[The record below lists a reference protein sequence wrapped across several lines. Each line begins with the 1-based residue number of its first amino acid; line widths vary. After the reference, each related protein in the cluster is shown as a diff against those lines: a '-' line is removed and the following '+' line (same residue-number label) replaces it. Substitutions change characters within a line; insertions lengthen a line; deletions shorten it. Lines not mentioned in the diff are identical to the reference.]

1 MATALAIG
9 TAATSTAGVFS
20 PFGNQAQNDKNNPFR
35 FMPTKERR
43 NTIDLQ
49 KFNNLL
55 GLKSVTQLEPD
66 KTLTAPYC
74 SEDQMR
80 TAFYIYGPNE
90 EEWFYT
96 METYYDAL
104 PGSNEYFIDK
114 SYNGMLFTLYNEKG
128 EKMGS
133 FKGNVPLI
141 EGAKRCYNMQVDLSV
156 TKNFYNF
163 DDYYEVAIGCN
174 YNPIEGH
181 GGKQFTYVYS
191 LNNKTEAQD
200 PLYTIPGLPGFEENI
215 GTATSEN
222 FVMMFMNKSTWPDDP
237 KTTTYTV
244 YTRWSY
250 GSNGPTKVE
259 DFPILSVNGE
269 EAVPMQMTTKGTTL
283 YAASAVYEKPFFEN
297 EEDETTQ
304 NGNNYVITLYEQ
316 QQGKFKEVKKT
327 TIPVPDVMEGYVSSE
342 VSLGT
347 FRGTDDITFEFG
359 DGTLPCYVLEFTQTG
374 STGDA
379 YTYYAVYDTDGK
391 ELKRFGENSNGFMQ
405 LSNIDGCEE
414 QYAFL
419 AEKDGTIVL
428 QMMNWPSLTLGAA
441 LPISFYDP
449 DSGEVFNLS
458 SNLDRCPGK
467 GGYYYVSSSA
477 TGVTNDKNTIH
488 RIAYFDGNGNFDHT
502 DVLTFTAEVTSVKP
516 YIDASVLD
524 PYLFNSDKN
533 FEYLVWM
540 ERKAPSNPAILNNV
554 IGIVDAK
561 GNILAEREYDLK
573 AKGQRFWAF
582 VSNVHSG
589 SSNLCITYDYNYGFG
604 QGIESRLEMIKLPFN
619 KFEGEG
625 TVENPY
631 LIKSYG
637 DFNQIR
643 NNLTSHFRLAAD
655 IDGEGR
661 TMLQIP
667 GVFKGSID
675 GAGHQVRNIVITG
688 GNDNNGMFY
697 QFGEE
702 GSATK
707 SFLKD
712 ITFSNLSMHIT
723 FQSYRIKADGM
734 LAYQFVN
741 SNLDN
746 VHLLNATAT
755 TEFGTRNSFDN
766 PIFGGFAA
774 RINGCSINGC
784 SVLNADFN
792 MPNSYVGGIGG
803 NFIGEGSEVNAC
815 AFTGKIVGKNNVGG
829 IAGYVNVATTINDV
843 HVNADITGTYRVGGV
858 VGFADQDAAYVM
870 RAVVEG
876 SVKGEEPDMVYSYE
890 PAPGSDPDAEE
901 PELVTVETYYH
912 YVGGIAGHLT
922 TGWVQNSVVALDN
935 LEWNK
940 DKEGGCAYR
949 VAGVG
954 STRNC
959 HALSTL
965 PKGGSELSDGADVE
979 KAALTKDWFTAL
991 EYAAGTTVSAPWN
1004 FEGEMPVLHF
1014 EEAAALYLGCDPAEY
1029 EGAVGTTVN
1038 VVVKY
1043 DGFDL
1048 AEEIGAGLAQIGTAN
1063 EAIAEMNGTME
1074 AAGEG
1079 MVTIQLDLK
1088 AAGETTFTITAK
1100 GKTATATITVKDLSG
1115 IAGVTAEQAQPND
1128 PVYNLQGI
1136 KVGTRE
1142 GFDSLPAG
1150 LYIMGGQKIL
1160 KR

>member
-1 MATALAIG
+1 
-9 TAATSTAGVFS
+9 
-20 PFGNQAQNDKNNPFR
+20 
-35 FMPTKERR
+35 
-43 NTIDLQ
+43 
-49 KFNNLL
+49 
-55 GLKSVTQLEPD
+55 
-66 KTLTAPYC
+66 
-74 SEDQMR
+74 
-80 TAFYIYGPNE
+80 
-90 EEWFYT
+90 
-96 METYYDAL
+96 
-104 PGSNEYFIDK
+104 
-114 SYNGMLFTLYNEKG
+114 
-128 EKMGS
+128 MGS

-156 TKNFYNF
+156 TKNFYNY
-163 DDYYEVAIGCN
+163 DDYYEIAIGCN
-174 YNPIEGH
+174 YNPLEGY
-181 GGKQFTYVYS
+181 GQKQVTYVYS

-200 PLYTIPGLPGFEENI
+200 PLYTIPGLPAYEVNI
-215 GTATSEN
+215 GTATAEN
-222 FVMMFMNKSTWPDDP
+222 FVMMFMDYSNWPGDDP
-237 KTTTYTV
+237 TATTYTV

-259 DFPILSVNGE
+259 DFPILSVSGS
-269 EAVPMQMTTKGTTL
+269 EAVPMQMTANGTKL
-283 YAASAVYEKPFFEN
+283 YAASGIYEKPLFGSD
-297 EEDETTQ
+297 EDETTQ

-316 QQGKFKEVKKT
+316 QQGKFNEVKQTK
-327 TIPVPDVMEGYVSSE
+327 IPVPDVMEGYVSSE

-347 FRGTDDITFEFG
+347 FRGTGDITFEFG
-359 DGTLPCYVLEFTQTG
+359 DGKLPCYVLEFTQTG
-374 STGDA
+374 STGDT
-379 YTYYAVYDTDGK
+379 YTYYAIYDTDGK
-391 ELKRFGENSNGFMQ
+391 EKARFGENSNGYMQ

-419 AEKDGTIVL
+419 AEKDGTTVL

-441 LPISFYDP
+441 LPISFYDF
-449 DSGEVFNLS
+449 DSGETFNLS

-477 TGVTNDKNTIH
+477 NGVTNDKNTIH
-488 RIAYFDGNGNFDHT
+488 RIAYFDGNGNFDHM
-502 DVLTFTAEVTSVKP
+502 DALTFTADVTKVEP
-516 YIDASVLD
+516 FIDASVLD

-540 ERKAPSNPAILNNV
+540 QRKAPANPAILNYV
-554 IGIVDAK
+554 VAVVDAK
-561 GNILAEREYDLK
+561 GNILAEREYDMNAK
-573 AKGQRFWAF
+573 AQRFWAY
-582 VSNVHSG
+582 VANSTSG
-589 SSNLCITYDYNYGFG
+589 SPYLCILYDYNYGVG
-604 QGIESRLEMIKLPFN
+604 QGVESRLEMIKLPFN

-637 DFNQIR
+637 DFNQVR

-675 GAGHQVRNIVITG
+675 GAGHQVRNIVIAG

-723 FQSYRIKADGM
+723 FQRYNAKADGL

-755 TEFGTRNSFDN
+755 TNFNERNTFDN
-766 PIFGGFAA
+766 PVFGGFAA

-792 MPNSYVGGIGG
+792 MPNAGVGGFGG
-803 NFIGEGSEVNAC
+803 NFISNGSEVNAC
-815 AFTGKIVGKNNVGG
+815 AFTGKIVGKSNVGG

-858 VGFADQDAAYVM
+858 VGFADQGSAYIS
-870 RAVVEG
+870 RALVEG
-876 SVKGEEPDMVYSYE
+876 SVTSEEPSIDKIQLN
-890 PAPGSDPDAEE
+890 PDNGEDEDIIWGEAAS
-901 PELVTVETYYH
+901 H
-912 YVGGIAGHLT
+912 YVGGVAGDLS
-922 TGWVQNSVVALDN
+922 TGWAHNCVVALDN
-935 LEWNK
+935 LSWEKMDVNLY
-940 DKEGGCAYR
+940 ANR
-949 VAGVG
+949 IVG
-954 STRNC
+954 SGSTANC
-959 HALSTL
+959 YALSTL
-965 PKGGSELSDGADVE
+965 PLGGIESCDGESVE
-979 KAALTKDWFTAL
+979 KDALTGEWFANL
-991 EYAAGTTVSAPWN
+991 DFAAGATTVAPWN
-1004 FEGEMPVLHF
+1004 LEGGMPALYFED
-1014 EEAAALYLGCDPAEY
+1014 AAALYLGCDPAEY
-1029 EGAVGTTVN
+1029 EGAPGTKVN

-1043 DGFDL
+1043 EGFDL
-1048 AEEIGAGLAQIGTAN
+1048 AEEISSGLAQIGTAN
-1063 EAIAEMNGTME
+1063 EPIAVINGNME
-1074 AAGEG
+1074 PGDGQITVEVELVAEG
-1079 MVTIQLDLK
+1079 T
-1088 AAGETTFTITAK
+1088 TTFTVSCK
-1100 GKTATATITVKDLSG
+1100 GKTATATITVKNLSG
-1115 IAGVTAEQAQPND
+1115 IAGVTADQAQPND

>member
-9 TAATSTAGVFS
+9 TAGTSAAGVFS

-43 NTIDLQ
+43 NTITPEKLNRQ
-49 KFNNLL
+49 L

-66 KTLTAPYC
+66 QTLTAPYC
-74 SEDQMR
+74 KEDQMR
-80 TAFYIYGPNE
+80 TAFYVYGPNE

-96 METYYDAL
+96 METYYEAL

-114 SYNGMLFTLYNEKG
+114 NYNGMLFTLYNEKG

-141 EGAKRCYNMQVDLSV
+141 EGAKRCYNMQVDLTV

-163 DDYYEVAIGCN
+163 DDYYEITIGCN
-174 YNPIEGH
+174 YNPIVGT
-181 GGKQFTYVYS
+181 GAKQVTYVYS

-200 PLYTIPGLPGFEENI
+200 PLYSIPGLPGFEMNI
-215 GTATSEN
+215 GTATAEN
-222 FVMMFMNKSTWPDDP
+222 FVMMFMDYSTWPDDDP
-237 KTTTYTV
+237 NKITYTV

-259 DFPILSVNGE
+259 DFPILSVSGS
-269 EAVPMQMTTKGTTL
+269 EAVPMQMAANGTKL
-283 YAASAVYEKPFFEN
+283 YAASAIYEKPFYGS

-316 QQGKFKEVKKT
+316 DRGKFNEVKQTK
-327 TIPVPDVMEGYVSSE
+327 IPVPDVMEGYVSSE

-347 FRGTDDITFEFG
+347 FRGTGDITFEFG
-359 DGTLPCYVLEFTQTG
+359 DGKLPCYVLEFTQTS
-374 STGDA
+374 STNDA

-391 ELKRFGENSNGFMQ
+391 ELKRFGENSSGHYMQ

-414 QYAFL
+414 QYAFF
-419 AEKDGTIVL
+419 AEKDGTTVL
-428 QMMNWPSLTLGAA
+428 QMMNWPSLTLGAT
-441 LPISFYDP
+441 LPVSLYDP
-449 DSGEVFNLS
+449 DSGETFNLS

-477 TGVTNDKNTIH
+477 TGETNDKNTIH
-488 RIAYFDGNGNFDHT
+488 RIAYFDGNGNFDHI
-502 DVLTFTAEVTSVKP
+502 DALTFSAEVTSVQP

-540 ERKAPSNPAILNNV
+540 QRKAPANPAILNYV
-554 IGIVDAK
+554 LGVVDSK
-561 GNILAEREYDLK
+561 GNILAEREYDLN

-589 SSNLCITYDYNYGFG
+589 SSYLCVTYDYNYGFS

-619 KFEGEG
+619 QFEGEG

-675 GAGHQVRNIVITG
+675 GAGHQVRNIVIAG
-688 GNDNNGMFY
+688 SNDNNGMFY

-707 SFLKD
+707 SFLKN

-723 FQSYRIKADGM
+723 FQAYRVKADGM

-741 SNLDN
+741 SDLDN

-755 TEFGTRNSFDN
+755 TEFGTRNTFDN
-766 PIFGGFAA
+766 PVFGGFAA
-774 RINGCSINGC
+774 RINGCSINES

-829 IAGYVNVATTINDV
+829 IAGYVNVATNINDV

-858 VGFADQDAAYVM
+858 LGFADQGAAYIS
-870 RAVVEG
+870 RALVEG
-876 SVKGEEPDMVYSYE
+876 SVTSDEPQVDSYITNPDKGENEDYVY
-890 PAPGSDPDAEE
+890 ADAN
-901 PELVTVETYYH
+901 YH
-912 YVGGIAGHLT
+912 YVGGIAGDLYA
-922 TGWVQNSVVALDN
+922 GWVHNSVVALDN
-935 LEWNK
+935 LAWMQNDSEYNFYIGRIVGTGSNQ
-940 DKEGGCAYR
+940 DCYALNTIT
-949 VAGVG
+949 GVG
-954 STRNC
+954 DEYR
-959 HALSTL
+959 
-965 PKGGSELSDGADVE
+965 DGTDVAKAD
-979 KAALTKDWFTAL
+979 LTGEWFTNL
-991 EYAAGTTVSAPWN
+991 GFAAGATAAAPWN
-1004 FEGEMPVLHF
+1004 HAGELPALYF
-1014 EEAAALYLGCDPAEY
+1014 EETAALYLGCDPAEY
-1029 EGAVGTTVN
+1029 EGTPGTKVN

-1043 DGFDL
+1043 EGFDL

-1063 EAIAEMNGTME
+1063 ESVAVLTGNMEPGDGQITVEVELLAEGT
-1074 AAGEG
+1074 
-1079 MVTIQLDLK
+1079 
-1088 AAGETTFTITAK
+1088 TTFTVSCK

-1142 GFDSLPAG
+1142 GFDNLPAG

>member
-43 NTIDLQ
+43 NTITPEKLNKQ
-49 KFNNLL
+49 L

-66 KTLTAPYC
+66 KTLTATYC
-74 SEDQMR
+74 KEDQMR

-104 PGSNEYFIDK
+104 PGSNDYFIDK
-114 SYNGMLFTLYNEKG
+114 SYTGMFFTLYNEKG
-128 EKMGS
+128 EKIGS
-133 FKGNVPLI
+133 FKGKLPPLI
-141 EGAKRCYNMQVDLSV
+141 EGAKRCYNMQVGLSV
-156 TKNFYNF
+156 TQHFYNF
-163 DDYYEVAIGCN
+163 DDNYEVTIGCN
-174 YNPIEGH
+174 YNPIVGY
-181 GGKQFTYVYS
+181 GQKQVTYAFSV
-191 LNNKTEAQD
+191 NNQDEDQD
-200 PLYTIPGLPGFEENI
+200 PICAIPGLPGYEINT

-222 FVMMFMNKSTWPDDP
+222 FVMMFMDFCDWPDSSGI
-237 KTTTYTV
+237 TTYTV
-244 YTRWSY
+244 YTRASY
-250 GSNGPTKVE
+250 GTKGPTKVE
-259 DFPILSVNGE
+259 DFPVVSVSGA
-269 EAVPMQMTTKGTTL
+269 EAVPMQMAANGTKL
-283 YAASAVYEKPFFEN
+283 YAASAIYEKPLYGSED
-297 EEDETTQ
+297 DETTQ

-316 QQGKFKEVKKT
+316 ERGKFNEVKQTK
-327 TIPVPDVMEGYVSSE
+327 IPVPDVMEGYVSSE

-347 FRGTDDITFEFG
+347 FRGTGDITFEFG
-359 DGTLPCYVLEFTQTG
+359 DGTLPCYILQFTQSG
-374 STGDA
+374 STGNE

-419 AEKDGTIVL
+419 AEKDGTTVL

-441 LPISFYDP
+441 LPISFYDY
-449 DSGEVFNLS
+449 DSGETFNLS

-477 TGVTNDKNTIH
+477 NGVTNDKNTIH
-488 RIAYFDGNGNFDHT
+488 RIAYFDGNGNFDHI
-502 DVLTFTAEVTSVKP
+502 DALTFKSDVTKVEP
-516 YIDASVLD
+516 LIDASVLD

-540 ERKAPSNPAILNNV
+540 QRKAPANPAILNYV
-554 IGIVDAK
+554 IAVVDAK
-561 GNILAEREYDLK
+561 GNILAEREYDLNS
-573 AKGQRFWAF
+573 KGQRYWAF

-589 SSNLCITYDYNYGFG
+589 TSFLGITYDYNYGLG
-604 QGIESRLEMIKLPFN
+604 QGIESRLELIKLPFN

-631 LIKSYG
+631 LIKTYG

-723 FQSYRIKADGM
+723 FQSFRIKADGV

-815 AFTGKIVGKNNVGG
+815 AFTGKIVGKTNVGG
-829 IAGYVNVATTINDV
+829 IAGYVNVATNINDV

-858 VGFADQDAAYVM
+858 LGFADQGAAYIS
-870 RAVVEG
+870 RALVEG
-876 SVKGEEPDMVYSYE
+876 SVTSEDPLVDRVILNPDKGEDEPYVYGE
-890 PAPGSDPDAEE
+890 AA
-901 PELVTVETYYH
+901 YH
-912 YVGGIAGHLT
+912 YVGGIAGDVYA
-922 TGWVQNSVVALDN
+922 GWVHNSVVALDN
-935 LEWNK
+935 LSWKNADMEYFAN
-940 DKEGGCAYR
+940 R
-949 VAGVG
+949 IVG
-954 STRNC
+954 SGAVQDC
-959 HALSTL
+959 YALNTIT
-965 PKGGSELSDGADVE
+965 GSGDAYSDGTDVAKAD
-979 KAALTKDWFTAL
+979 LTGEWFTNL
-991 EYAAGTTVSAPWN
+991 GFAAGATAAAPWN
-1004 FEGEMPVLHF
+1004 HSGELPALYF
-1014 EEAAALYLGCDPAEY
+1014 EETAALYLGCDPAEY

-1043 DGFDL
+1043 EGFDL

-1142 GFDSLPAG
+1142 GFENLPAG

>member
-43 NTIDLQ
+43 NTITPEKL
-49 KFNNLL
+49 NNLL

-74 SEDQMR
+74 KEDQMR

-96 METYYDAL
+96 METYYEAL

-114 SYNGMLFTLYNEKG
+114 SYTGMFFTLYNEKG
-128 EKMGS
+128 EKIGS

-156 TKNFYNF
+156 TKTFYNF
-163 DDYYEVAIGCN
+163 DDNYEVTIGCN
-174 YNPIEGH
+174 YNPIVGF
-181 GGKQFTYVYS
+181 GQKQVTYAFSV
-191 LNNKTEAQD
+191 NNQEEAQD
-200 PLYTIPGLPGFEENI
+200 PICAIPGLPGYEINT

-222 FVMMFMNKSTWPDDP
+222 FVMMFMDFNDWPDSSGI
-237 KTTTYTV
+237 TTYTV
-244 YTRWSY
+244 YTRASY
-250 GSNGPTKVE
+250 GSKGPTKVE
-259 DFPILSVNGE
+259 DFPVVSVSGS
-269 EAVPMQMTTKGTTL
+269 EAVPMQMAANGNKL
-283 YAASAVYEKPFFEN
+283 YAASAIYEKPLYGS

-316 QQGKFKEVKKT
+316 DRGKFNEVKQTK
-327 TIPVPDVMEGYVSSE
+327 IPVPDVMEGYVSSE

-347 FRGTDDITFEFG
+347 FRGTGDITFEFG
-359 DGTLPCYVLEFTQTG
+359 DGALPCYVLEFTQTG

-391 ELKRFGENSNGFMQ
+391 ELKRFGESNRYMQ

-414 QYAFL
+414 QYAFV
-419 AEKDGTIVL
+419 AEKDGTTVL
-428 QMMNWPSLTLGAA
+428 QMMNWPSLTLGAT
-441 LPISFYDP
+441 LPVSLYDP
-449 DSGEVFNLS
+449 DSGETFNLS

-477 TGVTNDKNTIH
+477 NGETNDKNTIH
-488 RIAYFDGNGNFDHT
+488 RIAYFDGNGNFDHI
-502 DVLTFTAEVTSVKP
+502 DALTFSAEVTSVEP

-540 ERKAPSNPAILNNV
+540 QRKAPANPAILNYV
-554 IGIVDAK
+554 IAVVDAK
-561 GNILAEREYDLK
+561 GNILAEREYDLN

-589 SSNLCITYDYNYGFG
+589 TSFLGVTYDYFG
-604 QGIESRLEMIKLPFN
+604 QGQDIESRLELIKLPFN

-631 LIKSYG
+631 LIKTYG

-661 TMLQIP
+661 TFLQIP

-675 GAGHQVRNIVITG
+675 GAGHQVRNIVIAG

-697 QFGEE
+697 QFGEG

-723 FQSYRIKADGM
+723 FQSYRIKADGV

-755 TEFGTRNSFDN
+755 TEFGTRNTFDN
-766 PIFGGFAA
+766 PVFGGFAA

-815 AFTGKIVGKNNVGG
+815 AFTGKIVGKSNVGG

-843 HVNADITGTYRVGGV
+843 HVNADITGAHTVGGV
-858 VGFADQDAAYVM
+858 LGFADQGPAYIS
-870 RAVVEG
+870 RALVEG
-876 SVKGEEPDMVYSYE
+876 SVTSDEPMVESTITNPDKGEDEDYIYEDSY
-890 PAPGSDPDAEE
+890 
-901 PELVTVETYYH
+901 TH
-912 YVGGIAGHLT
+912 YVGGIAGNLYS
-922 TGWVQNSVVALDN
+922 GWAHNSVVALDN
-935 LEWNK
+935 LSWK
-940 DKEGGCAYR
+940 DDQKGYYANR
-949 VAGVG
+949 IVG
-954 STRNC
+954 SGAVQDC

-965 PKGGSELSDGADVE
+965 PSGDLESCNGASVE
-979 KAALTKDWFTAL
+979 KDALTGEWFTNL
-991 EYAAGTTVSAPWN
+991 GFAAGATTAAPWN
-1004 FEGEMPVLHF
+1004 HEGEMPVLYF
-1014 EEAAALYLGCDPAEY
+1014 EETAALYLGCDPAEY

-1043 DGFDL
+1043 EGFDL

-1063 EAIAEMNGTME
+1063 ESVAVLTGNMEPGDGQITVEVELLAEGT
-1074 AAGEG
+1074 
-1079 MVTIQLDLK
+1079 
-1088 AAGETTFTITAK
+1088 TTFTVSCK
-1100 GKTATATITVKDLSG
+1100 GKTATATITVKNLSG

>member
-43 NTIDLQ
+43 NTITPEKL
-49 KFNNLL
+49 NNQL
-55 GLKSVTQLEPD
+55 GLRSVTQLEPD

-74 SEDQMR
+74 LEDQMR

-104 PGSNEYFIDK
+104 PGSNDYFIDK

-141 EGAKRCYNMQVDLSV
+141 EGAKRCYSMQVDLSV

-174 YNPIEGH
+174 YNPIEGE
-181 GGKQFTYVYS
+181 GAKQFTYVYS

-200 PLYTIPGLPGFEENI
+200 PLYTIPGLPGFEVNI

-222 FVMMFMNKSTWPDDP
+222 FVMMFMDKSTWPDDP
-237 KTTTYTV
+237 QTTTYTV

-359 DGTLPCYVLEFTQTG
+359 DGTLPCYILQFIQTG
-374 STGDA
+374 STGDE
-379 YTYYAVYDTDGK
+379 YTYYAVYDTEGK
-391 ELKRFGENSNGFMQ
+391 ELERFGENSNGFMQ

-419 AEKDGTIVL
+419 AEKDGTTVL

-477 TGVTNDKNTIH
+477 NGVTNDKNTIH

-502 DVLTFTAEVTSVKP
+502 DVLTFKADVTKVEP
-516 YIDASVLD
+516 FIDASVLD

-540 ERKAPSNPAILNNV
+540 QRKAPANPAILNYV

-589 SSNLCITYDYNYGFG
+589 TSNLCITYDYNYGFG
-604 QGIESRLEMIKLPFN
+604 QGIESRLEMIRLPFN

-667 GVFKGSID
+667 GTFTGSID

-712 ITFSNLSMHIT
+712 ITFSNLSMHIS
-723 FQSYRIKADGM
+723 FQSYRIKADGL

-741 SNLDN
+741 SNLEN

-803 NFIGEGSEVNAC
+803 NFIGDGSEVNAC

-858 VGFADQDAAYVM
+858 VGFADQGPAYIS
-870 RAVVEG
+870 RALVEG
-876 SVKGEEPDMVYSYE
+876 SVTSEEPSIE
-890 PAPGSDPDAEE
+890 QIQLNPGNGEDEDIIWGDAA
-901 PELVTVETYYH
+901 YH
-912 YVGGIAGHLT
+912 YVGGVAGDLS
-922 TGWVQNSVVALDN
+922 TGWAHNSVVALDN
-935 LEWNK
+935 LSWKKMDVNLY
-940 DKEGGCAYR
+940 ANR
-949 VAGVG
+949 IVG
-954 STRNC
+954 SGSTANC

-965 PKGGSELSDGADVE
+965 PLGGTESCDGESVE
-979 KAALTKDWFTAL
+979 KDALTDEWFANL
-991 EYAAGTTVSAPWN
+991 DFAAGATTVAPWN
-1004 FEGEMPVLHF
+1004 LEGGMPALYFED
-1014 EEAAALYLGCDPAEY
+1014 AAALYLGCDPAEY
-1029 EGAVGTTVN
+1029 EGAPGTKVN

-1048 AEEIGAGLAQIGTAN
+1048 AEEIGSGLAQIGTAN
-1063 EAIAEMNGTME
+1063 ESIAVINGNME
-1074 AAGEG
+1074 PGDGQITVEVELVAEG
-1079 MVTIQLDLK
+1079 T
-1088 AAGETTFTITAK
+1088 TTFTVSCK
-1100 GKTATATITVKDLSG
+1100 GKTATATITVKNLSG
-1115 IAGVTAEQAQPND
+1115 IAGVTADQAQPND

>member
-1 MATALAIG
+1 MATTLVIG
-9 TAATSTAGVFS
+9 TAATSAAGVFS
-20 PFGNQAQNDKNNPFR
+20 PFGYQAQNDKNNPFR

-43 NTIDLQ
+43 NTISPEVFGNQLDLR
-49 KFNNLL
+49 N
-55 GLKSVTQLEPD
+55 VTQLDPD

-74 SEDQMR
+74 SEDQMH

-104 PGSNEYFIDK
+104 PGSNEYFTDK

-163 DDYYEVAIGCN
+163 DDYYEITIGCN
-174 YNPIEGH
+174 YNPLEGH
-181 GGKQFTYVYS
+181 GQKQVTYVYS

-200 PLYTIPGLPGFEENI
+200 PLYTIPGLPAFEVNI
-215 GTATSEN
+215 GTATAEN
-222 FVMMFMNKSTWPDDP
+222 FVMMFMDYSNWPGDDP
-237 KTTTYTV
+237 TATTYTV

-259 DFPILSVNGE
+259 DFPILSVSGS
-269 EAVPMQMTTKGTTL
+269 EAVPMQMTANGTKL
-283 YAASAVYEKPFFEN
+283 YAASAIYEKPLFGSD
-297 EEDETTQ
+297 EDETTQ

-316 QQGKFKEVKKT
+316 QQGKFNEVKQTK
-327 TIPVPDVMEGYVSSE
+327 IPVPDVMEGYVSSE

-347 FRGTDDITFEFG
+347 FRGTGDITFEFG
-359 DGTLPCYVLEFTQTG
+359 DGKLPCYVLEFTQTG

-379 YTYYAVYDTDGK
+379 YTYYAIYDTDGK
-391 ELKRFGENSNGFMQ
+391 ELKRFGENSNGYMQ

-419 AEKDGTIVL
+419 AEKDGTTVL

-441 LPISFYDP
+441 LPISFYDF
-449 DSGEVFNLS
+449 DSGETFNLS

-477 TGVTNDKNTIH
+477 NGVTNDKNTIH
-488 RIAYFDGNGNFDHT
+488 RIAYFDGNGNFDHM
-502 DVLTFTAEVTSVKP
+502 DALTFTANVTKIEP
-516 YIDASVLD
+516 FIDASVLD

-540 ERKAPSNPAILNNV
+540 QRKAPSNPAILNYV
-554 IGIVDAK
+554 VAVVDAK
-561 GNILAEREYDLK
+561 GNILAEREYDMNAK
-573 AKGQRFWAF
+573 AQRFWAF
-582 VSNVHSG
+582 VANSTSG
-589 SSNLCITYDYNYGFG
+589 SPYLCILYDYNYGFG

-667 GVFKGSID
+667 GTFTGSID
-675 GAGHQVRNIVITG
+675 GAGHQVRNIVIAG

-723 FQSYRIKADGM
+723 FQAYRVKADGL
-734 LAYQFVN
+734 LAYQMVN
-741 SNLDN
+741 SNLEN

-755 TEFGTRNSFDN
+755 TNFNERNTFDN
-766 PIFGGFAA
+766 PVFGGFAA

-803 NFIGEGSEVNAC
+803 NFITNGSEVNAC

-858 VGFADQDAAYVM
+858 LGFADQGPAYIS
-870 RAVVEG
+870 RALVEG
-876 SVKGEEPDMVYSYE
+876 SVTSEEPSIE
-890 PAPGSDPDAEE
+890 RIQLNPGNGEDEDIIWGDAA
-901 PELVTVETYYH
+901 YH
-912 YVGGIAGHLT
+912 YVGGVAGDLYA
-922 TGWVQNSVVALDN
+922 GWAHNCVVALDN
-935 LEWNK
+935 LSWEKMDVNLY
-940 DKEGGCAYR
+940 ANR
-949 VAGVG
+949 IVG
-954 STRNC
+954 SGSTANC

-965 PKGGSELSDGADVE
+965 PLGGTESCDGESVE
-979 KAALTKDWFTAL
+979 KDALTDEWFTNL
-991 EYAAGTTVSAPWN
+991 GFAAGATVAAPWN
-1004 FEGEMPVLHF
+1004 HAGELPALYF
-1014 EEAAALYLGCDPAEY
+1014 EETAALYLGCDPAEY
-1029 EGAVGTTVN
+1029 EGAPGTKVN

-1048 AEEIGAGLAQIGTAN
+1048 AEEIRAGLAQIGTAN
-1063 EAIAEMNGTME
+1063 ESVAVITGNMEPGDGQITVEVELLAEGT
-1074 AAGEG
+1074 
-1079 MVTIQLDLK
+1079 
-1088 AAGETTFTITAK
+1088 TTFTVSCK
-1100 GKTATATITVKDLSG
+1100 GKTATATITVKNLSG
-1115 IAGVTAEQAQPND
+1115 IAGVTADQTQPND

-1142 GFDSLPAG
+1142 GFENLPAG